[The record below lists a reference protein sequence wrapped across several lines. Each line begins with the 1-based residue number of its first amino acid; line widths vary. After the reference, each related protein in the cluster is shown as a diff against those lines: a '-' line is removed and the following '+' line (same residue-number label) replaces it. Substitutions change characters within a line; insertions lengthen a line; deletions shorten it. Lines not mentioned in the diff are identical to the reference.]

1 MNTISLVNLLVP
13 AVGGVSGV
21 PVELG
26 LVTGTPQTI
35 DFRSLRL
42 DGAQF
47 NPYGVYGIEGSAQIT
62 VDALGYT
69 FSISAGGGR
78 MYPAPVGSTLTLE
91 GNGTVRLLFVNY
103 PIF

>member
-35 DFRSLRL
+35 DFRGLGL

-47 NPYGVYGIEGSAQIT
+47 QPYGVFGCDGSCSIT
-62 VDALGYT
+62 VDAVGYT
-69 FSISAGGGR
+69 FNIAAGGKVQFPSPNGTTFTI
-78 MYPAPVGSTLTLE
+78 A
-91 GNGTVRLLFVNY
+91 GNGTVKLLFVNY